1 MHRAS
6 SGGSS
11 KRRTSASE
19 ALIAHHYMSQAI
31 ATSPPGVKGILKSP
45 PFKPAAATMN
55 KTNKRVRFAVST
67 ARSCGYAKFSPLDG
81 F

>member
-1 MHRAS
+1 MHRVS

-11 KRRTSASE
+11 RRRTSASE
-19 ALIAHHYMSQAI
+19 ALIAHHYMTQAI

-55 KTNKRVRFAVST
+55 KTNKRVRFAVSGACT
-67 ARSCGYAKFSPLDG
+67 GCGSAASPLDE